1 MNKNRNISVVIITK
15 NEEHNLQRCLESCH
29 FFHDIVVVDSGSTD
43 RTADIAVAAGA
54 RVVPQDW
61 LGFGPQKQKAVES
74 GQHDWFFS
82 IDADE
87 CLTPDLAASIL
98 EADLSDRNTAYAM
111 NRRSFFLGKEIRHS
125 GWNPDWVVRLANR
138 QVSQFTSDPVH
149 ERITGYSTILRL
161 NGRLLHYSYPTSAH
175 VVQKTELYGTLGRSS
190 RMHKKNRYLAATWSF
205 FRTFILRAGCLDGV
219 SGYQIALM
227 NARTTFIKYS

>member
-54 RVVPQDW
+54 RVISQDW
-61 LGFGPQKQKAVES
+61 LGFGPQKQKAVEL

-98 EADLSDRNTAYAM
+98 EADLSDRNTAYTM

-161 NGRLLHYSYPTSAH
+161 NGRLLHYFTNA
-175 VVQKTELYGTLGRSS
+175 QKKPLPGSHLVLFSNLYTPGGLLGRGQWLPNCPNECT
-190 RMHKKNRYLAATWSF
+190 HYLH
-205 FRTFILRAGCLDGV
+205 
-219 SGYQIALM
+219 
-227 NARTTFIKYS
+227 